1 MSDELIKPEEIPQF
15 TGNVDLL
22 ETDVSDLRGDAGA
35 ISGTGADVHSTF
47 QGLSAF
53 YEAPEAE
60 QLFATTKPV
69 ADAGK
74 TFGDDLKTVAG
85 ALSTYA
91 GEIRPIAAKLAQLRR
106 DAEAFVADAKK
117 DHDWQYDSHK
127 VDRNNDLRKQVDA
140 AVSAF
145 WDAEIRCAN
154 AIDAIFGGTH
164 YVHNDGSNKS
174 NMYGYTADQ
183 MDGAKGLPWGDAVDL
198 KYHWYRLDHWAKSF
212 VWDGLIVDGIWG
224 TIKGLGGLVGLE
236 GLDTFLNSWKG
247 LGELV
252 VGLASYSPVFAAMPQ
267 SWLPGWVQESRKTT
281 QAFGKSLVAWDE
293 WSKDP
298 ARAAGG
304 VTFNALTLLAGG
316 EGVAAKAG
324 TVGKVVSVLGKA
336 GKFIDPMTYVAKGAG
351 VALKSIG
358 ELPKVAAAL
367 DALKGL
373 KDQAVFN
380 VKGLVNM
387 DALKAR
393 FGSLPDGT
401 VPLPDGGHI
410 DPNLNYHAPD
420 GSVHEPVH
428 EPSAADRAATTPPDI
443 HVEAPRE
450 PALVTVG
457 GGSHDLAHG
466 NGGELPPTVG
476 HDGGNVHPE
485 MNHGGGSHEPPN
497 AMARTDHQV
506 HNSTGG
512 PHEPQNGFAQTSHDA
527 HNSTGGGHGTTTDH
541 GPGHS
546 GSNVPSGTEGQHV
559 PSGASHDTHVPGE
572 HSTPGDHS
580 PGGTSGH
587 NGHRPYDQL
596 TQEEQRE
603 VVRQQVH
610 KANHDPEWFKK
621 HYNIDGHRHR
631 IENPDENGYPLAK
644 LKKVTPDAQH
654 PKGWIAAEDAPP
666 PIPPKYKHVNPI
678 AGDRA
683 SVSPD
688 HLGTLD
694 DQAARR
700 DHAVAVDQAAEHHL
714 DAAKQAHEAAQH
726 THDANAIEAAH
737 NHLEQAKQAHSPL
750 HSAMNR
756 ASEELGDNAA
766 EYHAIPD
773 HYPDAVRVDNRATGN
788 NRFDQI
794 WQRHDG
800 HYVVVEAKGSPKAEL
815 GHRQGLTGRSV
826 KQGTREYFETI
837 LKEMRKRAATD
848 PQEAALER
856 KLRAALKQGKVD
868 YVLVKAVPDGSKYA
882 GYLMKHFDI
891 G

>member
-1 MSDELIKPEEIPQF
+1 VSDELIKPEEIPQF
-15 TGNVDLL
+15 TGHIDQL
-22 ETDVSDLRGDAGA
+22 ESDVTDLRGDAGA
-35 ISGTGADVHSTF
+35 IAGTGADVHSNF

-74 TFGDDLKTVAG
+74 TFGDDLKTVAN

-91 GEIRPIAAKLAQLRR
+91 NEVKPLATKLTQLRH
-106 DAEAFVADAKK
+106 DAEAFVAEAKK

-140 AVSAF
+140 TVAAF

-174 NMYGYTADQ
+174 NMYGYTAQQ
-183 MDGAKGLPWGDAVDL
+183 MDGAKGLPWGDAAEL

-224 TIKGLGGLVGLE
+224 TLKGLYGLVNFTDW
-236 GLDTFLNSWKG
+236 DTFVNSWKG
-247 LGELV
+247 LGELA
-252 VGLASYSPVFAAMPQ
+252 VGLASYSPAFVAMPE
-267 SWLPGWVQESRKTT
+267 SWLPGWVKESRKTT
-281 QAFGKSLVAWDE
+281 RAFGKSLVAWDE

-324 TVGKVVSVLGKA
+324 TVGKVVGVLGKA

-351 VALKSIG
+351 VALKGIG
-358 ELPKVAAAL
+358 DLPKVAAAM

-380 VKGLVNM
+380 VKGLVNI
-387 DALKAR
+387 DTLKAR

-420 GSVHEPVH
+420 GTIHEPVH
-428 EPSAADRAATTPPDI
+428 EPPAADRATTTPPDV
-443 HVEAPRE
+443 HVEAPGERE
-450 PALVTVG
+450 LVTVG

-466 NGGELPPTVG
+466 NGGELPSTVS

-485 MNHGGGSHEPPN
+485 ISHGGGNHEPPN

-512 PHEPQNGFAQTSHDA
+512 PHEPQNGFTQTTHDAHNATNGAHGTTTTDHATAHSGSNVSSGTEGHVPSGTSHDA
-527 HNSTGGGHGTTTDH
+527 H
-541 GPGHS
+541 
-546 GSNVPSGTEGQHV
+546 V
-559 PSGASHDTHVPGE
+559 
-572 HSTPGDHS
+572 PGDHS
-580 PGGTSGH
+580 PPGEHGPGGAGGH

-596 TQEEQRE
+596 TEPERRE
-603 VVRQQVH
+603 ALKQQIH
-610 KANHDPEWFKK
+610 KANTDPEWFKD
-621 HYNIDGHRHR
+621 HYRNDGHRWSR
-631 IENPDENGYPLAK
+631 TGKDEFGYPLPK
-644 LKKVTPDAQH
+644 LRNMGTTEH
-654 PKGWIAAEDAPP
+654 PKWLAAEDAPP
-666 PIPPKYKHVNPI
+666 PIPPKWHGDPVPGTRPP
-678 AGDRA
+678 AGHE
-683 SVSPD
+683 
-688 HLGTLD
+688 HLPHLD
-694 DQAARR
+694 DTTAQRQHAIAA
-700 DHAVAVDQAAEHHL
+700 DKVADHHL
-714 DAAKQAHEAAQH
+714 KQAEKAYEHAKT
-726 THDANAIEAAH
+726 THDADLIDKAKHQLDQATSTYKATH
-737 NHLEQAKQAHSPL
+737 SQVRDLGEQ
-750 HSAMNR
+750 
-756 ASEELGDNAA
+756 LGDNSA
-766 EYHAIPD
+766 EYHAIQE
-773 HYPDAVRVDNRATGN
+773 HYPDFKRVDDRATGN

-794 WQRHDG
+794 WEHDDG
-800 HYVVVEAKGSPKAEL
+800 EHYLVVEAKGPSADL
-815 GHRQGLTGRSV
+815 GDRRGWSGRQV
-826 KQGTREYFETI
+826 MQGTREYFETI
-837 LKEMRKRAATD
+837 LGKMEERGVTDPAEAELAEKLHQALLEGKVEYVVVQAKADGSQYMGFLMRK
-848 PQEAALER
+848 
-856 KLRAALKQGKVD
+856 
-868 YVLVKAVPDGSKYA
+868 
-882 GYLMKHFDI
+882 FNI

>member
-1 MSDELIKPEEIPQF
+1 MSGELIKPEEIPQF
-15 TGNVDLL
+15 TGNVDQL
-22 ETDVSDLRGDAGA
+22 ESDVTDLRNDAGA
-35 ISGTGADVHSTF
+35 IAGTGSDVHSTF

-91 GEIRPIAAKLAQLRR
+91 SEVKPIAAKLKQLRS

-127 VDRNNDLRKQVDA
+127 VDRNNDLRKQVDT
-140 AVSAF
+140 AVAAF

-154 AIDAIFGGTH
+154 AIDAIFGGTR

-183 MDGAKGLPWGDAVDL
+183 LDGAKGLPWGDAVDL
-198 KYHWYRLDHWAKSF
+198 KYHWYRIDHWAKSF

-224 TIKGLGGLVGLE
+224 TLKGLGGLVGLE
-236 GLDTFLNSWKG
+236 GWDTFVNSWKG
-247 LGELV
+247 LGELA
-252 VGLASYSPVFAAMPQ
+252 VGLASYSVPFGYLVPDSA
-267 SWLPGWVQESRKTT
+267 LPGWVQESRKTT
-281 QAFGKSLVAWDE
+281 RAFGKSLVAWDE
-293 WSKDP
+293 WGKDP

-304 VTFNALTLLAGG
+304 VVFNALTLLAGG

-324 TVGKVVSVLGKA
+324 TVGKVVGVLGKA

-351 VALKSIG
+351 VALKGIG
-358 ELPKVAAAL
+358 DLPKVAAAM

-380 VKGLVNM
+380 VKGLINV

-410 DPNLNYHAPD
+410 DANLNYHAPD
-420 GSVHEPVH
+420 GTVHEPVH
-428 EPSAADRAATTPPDI
+428 EPSATDRATASAPDV
-443 HVEAPRE
+443 HVEAPAERQ
-450 PALVTVG
+450 LVTVG
-457 GGSHDLAHG
+457 GGNHDLA
-466 NGGELPPTVG
+466 PTLG
-476 HDGGNVHPE
+476 HDGGNVPSD
-485 MNHGGGSHEPPN
+485 MSHGGGNHEPPN
-497 AMARTDHQV
+497 AMAHTDHQV

-512 PHEPQNGFAQTSHDA
+512 GREPQNGFTQTSHDA
-527 HNSTGGGHGTTTDH
+527 HNSAGGGHGTTTTDH

-546 GSNVPSGTEGQHV
+546 GSNVSSGTEGHHV
-559 PSGASHDTHVPGE
+559 PSGPTHGPDVPGDHSVPGE
-572 HSTPGDHS
+572 HDH
-580 PGGTSGH
+580 GGSGGH
-587 NGHRPYDQL
+587 HGHRPYDQL
-596 TQEEQRE
+596 TQDEQRE
-603 VVRQQVH
+603 VVRQQVQ

-621 HYNIDGHRHR
+621 HYNVDGHRHR
-631 IENPDENGYPLAK
+631 IENTDENGYPLAK

-654 PKGWIAAEDAPP
+654 PKGWIAADDAPP

-678 AGDRA
+678 VGDRA
-683 SVSPD
+683 TVSPE
-688 HLGTLD
+688 HLGQLD
-694 DQAARR
+694 EQAARR
-700 DHAVAVDQAAEHHL
+700 DHAVAADQAAEHHL
-714 DAAKQAHEAAQH
+714 DAAKQAHEAAKH
-726 THDANAIEAAH
+726 TQDANAIEAAH
-737 NHLEQAKQAHSPL
+737 NHLEQAKESHSPL
-750 HSAMNR
+750 HSAMNK
-756 ASEELGDNAA
+756 ASEEFGDNSA
-766 EYHAIPD
+766 EYHAIPH

-856 KLRAALKQGKVD
+856 QLRKALKQGKVD
-868 YVLVKAVPDGSKYA
+868 YVLVKAVPNGSEYA